1 MRRQGFFL
9 VVMGLV
15 ALGLVGCASSGKK
28 LDPFAGKGSA
38 YYKGKGP
45 IPEGGGRYFVG
56 KPYQVAGRWY
66 TPKEQPGY
74 DKTGEASWYGEAF
87 HARRTSNGEY
97 FDMNDLTAAHPTLP
111 LPSYAKVTNLDNGRQ
126 IIVRINDRGPFVGTR
141 LIDLSK
147 RSADALG
154 YRNRGKA
161 PVRVQWIA
169 NAPLNDKG
177 YRHLRM
183 MNAEMEQGASIRQLV
198 ALSDSK
204 APSNTMVASA
214 EPPVRKRRLQQPL
227 YDGSEDNADTQ
238 DGQSTTVAYQPP
250 PEPPPQPEQ
259 PPSDG
264 YATAGFVVHV
274 ATFANRDN
282 ADAAYEEL
290 SGELDLQMFQFEGQ
304 DGPLYRL
311 QTRPVGDETTATRI
325 VYQLQDRGYTGAKIR
340 RVRVQQVADKNAG

>member
-1 MRRQGFFL
+1 MRRQGYFL

-15 ALGLVGCASSGKK
+15 ALGLVGCASDKK
-28 LDPFAGKGSA
+28 LDPFAGKGSS

-45 IPEGGGRYFVG
+45 IPAGGGRYHVG

-74 DKTGEASWYGEAF
+74 DKVGEASWYGEAF

-111 LPSYAKVTNLDNGRQ
+111 LPSYAKVTNVNNGRE

-154 YRNRGKA
+154 YRSRGKA
-161 PVRVQWIA
+161 RVRVQWIA
-169 NAPLNDKG
+169 NAPLNDKD
-177 YRHLRM
+177 YRHLAM
-183 MNAEMEQGASIRQLV
+183 MNEQMQEGASMRQL
-198 ALSDSK
+198 ASLSGSK
-204 APSNTMVASA
+204 APASTMVASA
-214 EPPVRKRRLQQPL
+214 EPKPRKKQKPYQERVP
-227 YDGSEDNADTQ
+227 EPET
-238 DGQSTTVAYQPP
+238 TTVSY
-250 PEPPPQPEQ
+250 EPPPAPPPQEQ
-259 PPSDG
+259 PTQDDG

-274 ATFANRDN
+274 ATFASRDN
-282 ADAAYEEL
+282 ADGAYDEL
-290 SGELDLQMFQFEGQ
+290 SATMDLQMFAFEGQ

-311 QTRPVGDETTATRI
+311 QTRPVEDESTATQML
-325 VYQLQDRGYTGAKIR
+325 YQLQDKGYSGAKIR
-340 RVRVQQVADKNAG
+340 RVRVQQVAFKSAVR

>member
-1 MRRQGFFL
+1 MRRQGYFL

-38 YYKGKGP
+38 YYKGRGP

-66 TPKEQPGY
+66 TPKVQPGY
-74 DKTGEASWYGEAF
+74 DKVGEASWYGEAF

-97 FDMNDLTAAHPTLP
+97 FDMNDFTAAHPTLP
-111 LPSYAKVTNLDNGRQ
+111 LPSYAKVTNLNNGRE

-161 PVRVQWIA
+161 KVRVQWIA

-177 YRHLRM
+177 YRHLMM
-183 MNAEMEQGASIRQLV
+183 MNAEMKDGASIRQLA
-198 ALSDSK
+198 ALSEGK
-204 APSNTMVASA
+204 APSNVMVASA
-214 EPPVRKRRLQQPL
+214 EPEPQPQP
-227 YDGSEDNADTQ
+227 DESDNQPDA
-238 DGQSTTVAYQPP
+238 TTVAY
-250 PEPPPQPEQ
+250 EPPP
-259 PPSDG
+259 PPPPPQAEDDG

-290 SGELDLQMFQFEGQ
+290 SGELDLQMF
-304 DGPLYRL
+304 
-311 QTRPVGDETTATRI
+311 PV
-325 VYQLQDRGYTGAKIR
+325 RGTGWTSLPHPDAACGR
-340 RVRVQQVADKNAG
+340 

>member
-1 MRRQGFFL
+1 MRRQGIFL

-15 ALGLVGCASSGKK
+15 ALGLVGCASDKKK

-45 IPEGGGRYFVG
+45 LPEGGGRYFVG

-74 DKTGEASWYGEAF
+74 DKVGEASWYGEAF

-97 FDMNDLTAAHPTLP
+97 FDMNDYTAAHPTLP
-111 LPSYAKVTNLDNGRQ
+111 LPSYAKVTNVNNGRT
-126 IIVRINDRGPFVGTR
+126 IVVRINDRGPFVGTR

-161 PVRVQWIA
+161 RVRVQWIA

-177 YRHLRM
+177 YRHLAM
-183 MNAEMEQGASIRQLV
+183 MNESMKDGASIRQL
-198 ALSDSK
+198 ASLSDRK
-204 APSNTMVASA
+204 APATTMVASA
-214 EPPVRKRRLQQPL
+214 EPPPRRQAAP
-227 YDGSEDNADTQ
+227 Q
-238 DGQSTTVAYQPP
+238 DFAEQYQEPQTTTVAYQPP
-250 PEPPPQPEQ
+250 PPPPPQPQ
-259 PPSDG
+259 DDG
-264 YATAGFVVHV
+264 SAFAGFVVHV

-290 SGELDLQMFQFEGQ
+290 SASLDLQMFRFEGQ
-304 DGPLYRL
+304 DGPLYRI
-311 QTRPVGDETTATRI
+311 QTRPVDDENTATRMLF
-325 VYQLQDRGYTGAKIR
+325 QLQDQGYSGAKIR
-340 RVRVQQVADKNAG
+340 RVRVQQVAYRTAIR